1 MEHLSDASFL
11 DKLLMLP
18 ANVRPGRKGIAR
30 YKHSSLF
37 ALDVNDK
44 EKKFYNINPWCRYY
58 KTLFFITNEEAKL
71 PRVFITGLTFQ
82 PSLIFASKAG
92 AFHIAHL

>member
-18 ANVRPGRKGIAR
+18 SNVGLGRKGIVR

-37 ALDVNDK
+37 ALNVSDK
-44 EKKFYNINPWCRYY
+44 EKSFKALTPGDDAI
-58 KTLFFITNEEAKL
+58 KLFTI
-71 PRVFITGLTFQ
+71 VI
-82 PSLIFASKAG
+82 
-92 AFHIAHL
+92 